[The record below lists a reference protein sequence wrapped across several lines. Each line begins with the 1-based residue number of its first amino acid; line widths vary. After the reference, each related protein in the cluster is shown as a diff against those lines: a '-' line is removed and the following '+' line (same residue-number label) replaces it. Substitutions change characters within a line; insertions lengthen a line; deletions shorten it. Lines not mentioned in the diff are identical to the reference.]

1 MNNTVFPR
9 IMLPY
14 YPIFLSADFLLD
26 RTTFYNRVSQKKK
39 KTRITKNRVIFTN
52 LISSFLKSKN

>member
-14 YPIFLSADFLLD
+14 YPIFLSADFLLQPFL
-26 RTTFYNRVSQKKK
+26 TTVFRKKKK

-52 LISSFLKSKN
+52 LISSFLKTKN

>member
-26 RTTFYNRVSQKKK
+26 RTTSYNRVSQKK

-52 LISSFLKSKN
+52 LISSFLKTKN